1 MIRPLIFFSSAASN
15 TRRMNCRISA
25 GVGKSSNRYLFRC
38 FAKVI
43 SRWAINQVEIP
54 LRMEWYIK
62 DSSGM
67 LSSFCLNS
75 SIEVALSIGSPFLF
89 RKIKSPNPRYPLIKS
104 WISWARV
111 GEFLLI
117 KAACNSSAF
126 TVFSIS
132 WLWSIQGIYAP
143 VRLT

>member
-75 SIEVALSIGSPFLF
+75 SIEVALSIGSPFF
-89 RKIKSPNPRYPLIKS
+89 VPENKISESQISFDKILDIMSQSRGIFINKSS
-104 WISWARV
+104 M
-111 GEFLLI
+111 
-117 KAACNSSAF
+117 
-126 TVFSIS
+126 
-132 WLWSIQGIYAP
+132 
-143 VRLT
+143 